1 MFDSIFHS
9 ALPFLQIAA
18 NSTVPISVP
27 PEVIS
32 GAAQQLSTNDTTN
45 AALGITGIATG
56 IGVAIKSAFSDK
68 HQKTNERDLDFD
80 NEKLR
85 ELLDIDNNLTLKNP
99 TKTRA
104 EILNMPVYPD
114 KPALT
119 KTLAQAYA
127 DDYEEYKEYN
137 IKAYYQ
143 KK

>member
-1 MFDSIFHS
+1 
-9 ALPFLQIAA
+9 
-18 NSTVPISVP
+18 
-27 PEVIS
+27 
-32 GAAQQLSTNDTTN
+32 
-45 AALGITGIATG
+45 
-56 IGVAIKSAFSDK
+56 
-68 HQKTNERDLDFD
+68 LDFD